1 MTKEE
6 KQDATVKMIE
16 AMTKAIPEG
25 TKWIEVTELVMN
37 ASTSLLHAVLEKN
50 GCPASELMLSQMF
63 AYQGKEMMKRASQK
77 DKEAKA

>member
-6 KQDATVKMIE
+6 KQDATLKMTE
-16 AMTKAIPEG
+16 AMTNAIPEG
-25 TKWIEVTELVMN
+25 TKWMEVIELVMN

-63 AYQGKEMMKRASQK
+63 AYQGKEMAKRASQK